1 MSISLP
7 NNFKN
12 VIYQTK
18 IAHGTYDDWNTL
30 YDIAMNTIDNAEKL
44 RMLRGLAA
52 SKDYNLLKT

>member
-1 MSISLP
+1 M
-7 NNFKN
+7 NFKN

-18 IAHGTYDDWNTL
+18 IAFGTYDDWKTL
-30 YDIAMNTIDNAEKL
+30 YDIAMKTIDNPEKL